1 MQITARSQDDLSV
14 PAILTKV
21 ATASGAKYSSGNI
34 NASTVR
40 TRPTYSVSNT
50 GASEDD
56 WGDAPP
62 VVESEV
68 TKVQSSYRPTKVDI
82 ASIKS
87 TAPKSSPFA
96 NTPAE
101 PVRGSYQPVGKVDIA
116 AIRAQAK
123 DDKFNSKPGPLQSA
137 YKPHEKV
144 DIAALR
150 AQAGKKPSS
159 FASEPKVTPAPEPA
173 KPAADEEEYKPSSVH
188 DRMKAF
194 GGTSAPAPA
203 GGDDEDEAPKSLK
216 DRMKSYQSNAE
227 RLTELPKPKTK
238 NAVASRFGPGAASSG
253 TTPPLP
259 SSSYGGASKVVTGA
273 SRDFGSSGGKT
284 PAQLWAEKHA
294 KQSGA
299 SVPAPAPVAAPEPEE
314 EEVEEETPSISAL
327 RSNFASTTIS
337 SKPEEEEEEAPNVS
351 DLKSR
356 FAQRFAAASPSQDE
370 APEPEAPSLPSVPR
384 PEPEEEEEEEDIV
397 PIVAERSLP
406 PPLPTAGRTLPPA
419 FVPPTASVPVVEPE
433 EEEEEVAA
441 PPPALPTRAAEPEP
455 EEESADGLPLP
466 AIVLFTYEK
475 DDDNEIGLTEGEQIT
490 VLKYTDSDWWLGA
503 DASGETGLFP
513 AEYVQ
518 VLKPPYAIATFD
530 YAATESNE
538 LSFPE
543 GAYITEIEFDDEAWW
558 SGVYEGKRNLFP
570 SNYVELK
577 QK

>member
-1 MQITARSQDDLSV
+1 MSV

-50 GASEDD
+50 GANEDD

-82 ASIKS
+82 TSIKS
-87 TAPKSSPFA
+87 ATPKSSPFA

-123 DDKFNSKPGPLQSA
+123 DDKFNPKPGPLQSA

-159 FASEPKVTPAPEPA
+159 FASEPKVTPAPELS

-203 GGDDEDEAPKSLK
+203 GGDDEDEAPKALK

-238 NAVASRFGPGAASSG
+238 NAVAGRFGAGAASSG

-314 EEVEEETPSISAL
+314 EEIEEEAPSISTL
-327 RSNFASTTIS
+327 RSNFASTSIS
-337 SKPEEEEEEAPNVS
+337 SQPEEVEEEVAPNVS

-356 FAQRFAAASPSQDE
+356 FAQRFAASSPSQDE
-370 APEPEAPSLPSVPR
+370 SPESGVPSLPTRSAAPSLPSVAR
-384 PEPEEEEEEEDIV
+384 PEPEEEEEEEEIA

-406 PPLPTAGRTLPPA
+406 PPLPTAGRALPPA
-419 FVPPTASVPVVEPE
+419 FVPPTVSVPVVEPK
-433 EEEEEVAA
+433 EEEEEVA
-441 PPPALPTRAAEPEP
+441 PPPSLPTRAAEP
-455 EEESADGLPLP
+455 EEESADGLPQS
-466 AIVLFTYEK
+466 AVVLFTYEK
-475 DDDNEIGLTEGEQIT
+475 DDENEIGLTEGEQIT

-503 DASGETGLFP
+503 DAHGETGLFP

-518 VLKPPYAIATFD
+518 VLKPPYAIASFD
-530 YAATESNE
+530 YVATESNE

-558 SGVYEGKRNLFP
+558 SGVYEGQRNLFP

-577 QK
+577 KK